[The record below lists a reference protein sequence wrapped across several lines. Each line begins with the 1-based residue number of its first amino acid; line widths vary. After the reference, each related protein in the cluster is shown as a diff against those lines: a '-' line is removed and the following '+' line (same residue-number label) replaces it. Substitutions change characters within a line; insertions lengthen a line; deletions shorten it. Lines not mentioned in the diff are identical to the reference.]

1 MIVSLYKKEN
11 NKMNKVSTTTNVKLA
26 LHDIARRLG
35 VLTQDLRA
43 EVCDIFNNSLTYNIY
58 FLEDKKLK
66 NIVAKIIVSA

>member
-1 MIVSLYKKEN
+1 
-11 NKMNKVSTTTNVKLA
+11 MNKVSTSTSVKLA

-66 NIVAKIIVSA
+66 NIIAKIVVSA